1 MADDDK
7 APWSA
12 LSLLLSC
19 TSIIRA
25 TAATVTNAQASE
37 GQVMIPR
44 HHHLRYH
51 CCQCTLQVLTL
62 LLLPLL
68 LLRRQAWNR

>member
-7 APWSA
+7 APLSA
-12 LSLLLSC
+12 LLLSLSC
-19 TSIIRA
+19 TSIICA
-25 TAATVTNAQASE
+25 TAATIANAQASE

-51 CCQCTLQVLTL
+51 CCQCTLQALTL

-68 LLRRQAWNR
+68 PLRRQAWNR